1 VLLGRFGA
9 PDTSERKSGGVAV
22 TELSTPPPRLAAYV
36 RFRLGIPHRA
46 SARALSVR
54 LLVDLGACSVEPGP
68 LGL

>member
-1 VLLGRFGA
+1 MGRFGA

-22 TELSTPPPRLAAYV
+22 TELSAPPPRLAAYARC
-36 RFRLGIPHRA
+36 RFGIPDRA
-46 SARALSVR
+46 SARALAVR